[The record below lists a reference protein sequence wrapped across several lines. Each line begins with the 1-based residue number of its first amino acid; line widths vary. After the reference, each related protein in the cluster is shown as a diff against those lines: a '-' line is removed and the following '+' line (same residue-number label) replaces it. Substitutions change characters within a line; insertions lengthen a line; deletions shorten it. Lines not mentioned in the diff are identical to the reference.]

1 MRVNEI
7 NYPGAD
13 QYEPDALSKVGSH
26 PIERP
31 EPLVKVREL
40 AYLMWEKPNLDR
52 AAAFMT
58 DFGLQTVQHSS
69 PDLYMRG
76 TGSAPW
82 FYHARTGRQSKY
94 LGAGFIVDD
103 IEDLKK
109 MAKQTDSPIEQIDA
123 PGGGSRLRLE
133 DPDGFQVDLIADRT
147 PSNEL
152 DCPRV
157 SQPINTPW
165 EKKRIN
171 RTQRPALQATPVV
184 KLGHVVIQVSNFSVS
199 QQWYMQHL
207 GLIPT
212 DVLCLED
219 GTPTLAFNRT
229 DRGSEPSDHHTLVIA
244 QGPETKCMH
253 SAYETLDIDSIGQ
266 GQQYLKLKGWKHFWG
281 LGRHILGSQIFDYW
295 LDPDGDEFEHYADG
309 DVFDANYPTG
319 YHLLDR
325 GGLWQ
330 WGHDL
335 PEAMKPKPTAGQV
348 FQLVLD
354 LISKRVKL
362 ADVKLTT
369 KAMNKKPRPWLN

>member
-7 NYPGAD
+7 NYPGSD
-13 QYEPDALSKVGSH
+13 QYEQAALKTVGSQQI
-26 PIERP
+26 PRP
-31 EPLVKVREL
+31 EALVKVSEL
-40 AYLMWEKPNLDR
+40 AYLMWEKPDLDI
-52 AAAFMT
+52 AASFMT
-58 DFGLQTVQHSS
+58 DFGLQSVQHSS
-69 PDLYMRG
+69 TDLYMRG
-76 TGSAPW
+76 TGSTPW
-82 FYHARTGRQSKY
+82 FYHARAGSQSRY

-103 IEDLKK
+103 IEQLKK
-109 MAKQTDSPIEQIDA
+109 MAKHTGSMIEEIDA
-123 PGGGSRLRLE
+123 PGGGSRLRLQ
-133 DPDGFQVDLIADRT
+133 DPDGLQVHLVAGRS
-147 PSNEL
+147 PSAEL

-171 RTQRPALQATPVV
+171 SPQRPGLQPTPVV
-184 KLGHVVIQVSNFSVS
+184 RLGHVVIQVSNFSVS
-199 QQWYMQHL
+199 QEWYMRHL

-219 GTPTLAFNRT
+219 GTPTLAFNRS

-253 SAYETLDIDSIGQ
+253 SAYEALDIDSIGQ

-281 LGRHILGSQIFDYW
+281 LGRHILGSQVFDYW

-309 DVFDANYPTG
+309 DVFDADYPTG

-335 PEAMKPKPTAGQV
+335 PGAMKPKPSIIEV
-348 FQLVLD
+348 FRLLLD
-354 LISKRVKL
+354 VIAKRVNL
-362 ADVKLTT
+362 ADVKLMM
-369 KAMNKKPRPWLN
+369 KALNRKPRPWLD